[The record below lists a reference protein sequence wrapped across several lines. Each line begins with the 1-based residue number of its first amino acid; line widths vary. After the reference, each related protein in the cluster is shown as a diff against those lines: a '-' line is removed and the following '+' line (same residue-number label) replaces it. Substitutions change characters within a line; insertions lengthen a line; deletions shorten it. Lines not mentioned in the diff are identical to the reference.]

1 MTVSKSCRWQNSF
14 RIRWPLAVLAG
25 FACQPTQATEVM
37 DTLQVHGFISQAWL
51 ISDANDFFGPSS
63 EGGGSYQYTELGANL
78 SFRPHP
84 DVLVAAQ
91 VLSRRAGGETSD
103 LRPVLDHGVID
114 YEWRSDND
122 RRLGVQV
129 GRFKNPF
136 GFYNQTRDVAF
147 TRPSILLPQS
157 IYFERTRSLALA
169 SDGFSLYDEEYLP
182 SGTLRLQAGVGK
194 PQAGSDLD
202 DALGFGES
210 PGSFDGR
217 TSYIGQALYEHEG
230 GHVTAALSAADV
242 EAGYQNGEPGP
253 GNGTFH
259 FQPWILSLQYT
270 EELWSLTAEYALRH
284 IQLEGFANPRRG
296 NARGNTDTIGESWYL
311 QYTRRFQ
318 DDWQWLLRYDMLVN
332 DRDDPSGTR
341 FEAAGAGPAYTRYA
355 KDLTTGIQWRIH
367 PQVLLAAEYHTIE
380 GTGWLPVSAGDTPP
394 EKYWNLFLMQ
404 ASFRF

>member
-1 MTVSKSCRWQNSF
+1 MTVSRSYRWQSSF
-14 RIRWPLAVLAG
+14 RVRWSLAALAG
-25 FACQPTQATEVM
+25 LACQPAQAGDVM

-51 ISDANDFFGPSS
+51 ISDDNDFFGPSS
-63 EGGGSYQYTELGANL
+63 ESGGSYQYTELGANL

-91 VLSRRAGGETSD
+91 VLSRRAGGEGSD
-103 LRPVLDHGVID
+103 LQPVLDHGVID
-114 YEWRSDND
+114 YEWFSGTE
-122 RRLGVQV
+122 RRLGLQL

-169 SDGFSLYDEEYLP
+169 SDGVSVYDEEYLDN
-182 SGTLRLQAGVGK
+182 GTLRLQAGIGN

-202 DALGFGES
+202 DTLGLGKS
-210 PGSFDGR
+210 PGSFEGK
-217 TSYIGQALYEHEG
+217 TSYIGQLLYEHED

-242 EAGYQNGEPGP
+242 EAGYQDGDPGS
-253 GNGTFH
+253 GGTFH

-270 EELWSLTAEYALRH
+270 EELWSLTAEYALRR
-284 IQLEGFANPRRG
+284 IQLEGFDDPRR
-296 NARGNTDTIGESWYL
+296 NVDTMGESWYL

-318 DDWQWLLRYDMLVN
+318 DDWQWLLRYDVLVN
-332 DRDDPSGTR
+332 DRDDPNGTR
-341 FEAAGAGPAYTRYA
+341 FEAAGGGPAYTRYA
-355 KDLTTGIQWRIH
+355 KDLTTGIQWRLH
-367 PQVLLAAEYHTIE
+367 PQVLLAAEYHAIE
-380 GTGWLPVSAGDTPP
+380 GTGWLPVTDGEAPP